1 MIEAKNI
8 TVTSGD
14 QTVLNQISFK
24 WKNGL
29 SYGIYS
35 TSGSGKS
42 TLLEIL
48 AGVTVCKDAD
58 VIINGFDMQR
68 EPIKAREFIGFLP
81 QENVLY
87 GQMTPVEYLMYIADV
102 KGMGYEKAIHAIS
115 GILDI
120 TGVSPRRD
128 CLIENLSLFEK
139 KCIAV
144 AQTALGKSDI
154 LILDDPWKGL
164 SPHEAKKMSFL
175 LSFLSQKA
183 TMIVSSREKDPLLE
197 FCKRIFLLN
206 NGVLNE
212 EEIPTTEG
220 EH

>member
-1 MIEAKNI
+1 
-8 TVTSGD
+8 
-14 QTVLNQISFK
+14 
-24 WKNGL
+24 
-29 SYGIYS
+29 
-35 TSGSGKS
+35 
-42 TLLEIL
+42 
-48 AGVTVCKDAD
+48 
-58 VIINGFDMQR
+58 MQR

-197 FCKRIFLLN
+197 FCNRIFLLN